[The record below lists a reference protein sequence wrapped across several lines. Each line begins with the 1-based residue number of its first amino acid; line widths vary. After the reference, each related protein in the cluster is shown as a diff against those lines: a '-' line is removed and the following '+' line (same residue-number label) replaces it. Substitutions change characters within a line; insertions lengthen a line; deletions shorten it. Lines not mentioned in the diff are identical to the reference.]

1 MNDITDTNNGIRVKG
16 ELYTELPED
25 LFIPPDALRI
35 ILEEFEGPLDLLL
48 YLIKKQNIDI
58 VDIPI
63 LPITNQ
69 YIKYIEMM
77 RQMQFDLASDYLVM
91 AATLAEI
98 KSRMLVPNNDGEE
111 EEDDPRANLIQRL
124 MEYQKYK
131 DLSVKID
138 EVPRSNRDY
147 FVVSGT
153 YAKLNTEQMLPKIDM
168 SHLHNAFL
176 DVLKRAE
183 INASHIIETEVL
195 SVRERMIE
203 ILEKIKEKDM
213 ISFYDCFN
221 LKEGRLGV
229 IVTFLAILEM
239 VKENFID
246 ISQNEKFSVIYLKR
260 KSDDAK

>member
-1 MNDITDTNNGIRVKG
+1 MNDIVNSNDAIKIKG
-16 ELYTELPED
+16 ELYNDIPED

-35 ILEEFEGPLDLLL
+35 ILEDFEGPLDLLL

-69 YIKYIEMM
+69 YVRYIEMM
-77 RQMQFDLASDYLVM
+77 KQMQFDLASDYLVM

-98 KSRMLVPNNDGEE
+98 KSRMLIPSNEIED

-147 FVVSGT
+147 FVISGT
-153 YAKLNTEQMLPKIDM
+153 HAKINIEENLPKIEL
-168 SHLHNAFL
+168 SHLHAAFL
-176 DVLKRAE
+176 DVIKRAE
-183 INASHIIETEVL
+183 INASHVIETEIL
-195 SVRERMIE
+195 SVRERMIQ
-203 ILEKIKEKDM
+203 ILEKIKEKN
-213 ISFYDCFN
+213 IINFYDCFILN
-221 LKEGRLGV
+221 EGRLGI

-239 VKENFID
+239 VKENLID
-246 ISQNEKFSVIYLKR
+246 ISQNEKFSTIYLKH
-260 KSDDAK
+260 KSDNE

>member
-1 MNDITDTNNGIRVKG
+1 MNENIDKDRDIKVKG

-58 VDIPI
+58 IDIPI

-98 KSRMLVPNNDGEE
+98 KSRMLVPSNDEEE

-131 DLSVKID
+131 DLSTKID
-138 EVPRSNRDY
+138 EAPRSNRDY
-147 FVVSGT
+147 FVVSRL
-153 YAKLNTEQMLPKIDM
+153 YAKLDTSQSLPKIEM
-168 SHLHNAFL
+168 SHLHDAFL
-176 DVLKRAE
+176 DILKRAE
-183 INASHIIETEVL
+183 INASHVIETEVL

-203 ILEKIKEKDM
+203 ILEKIKDRDM
-213 ISFYDCFN
+213 INFFDCFN
-221 LKEGRLGV
+221 LREGRLGV

-239 VKENFID
+239 VKEKFID
-246 ISQNEKFSVIYLKR
+246 ISQNEKFSIIYLRR
-260 KSDDAK
+260 KSDNE

>member
-1 MNDITDTNNGIRVKG
+1 MNEIIEKDRDIRVKG
-16 ELYTELPED
+16 ELYTEIPED

-69 YIKYIEMM
+69 YVRYIDMM

-98 KSRMLVPNNDGEE
+98 KSRMLVPNNDEE
-111 EEDDPRANLIQRL
+111 EDEDDPRANLIQRL

-131 DLSVKID
+131 DLSIKID

-147 FVVSGT
+147 FVVSRT
-153 YAKLNTEQMLPKIDM
+153 YAKIDTSKTLPQIDI

-176 DVLKRAE
+176 DILRRAE
-183 INASHIIETEVL
+183 INASHVIETEVL

-203 ILEKIKEKDM
+203 ILEKIKDKGM
-213 ISFYDCFN
+213 ISFFDCFDIR
-221 LKEGRLGV
+221 EGRLGI

-246 ISQNEKFSVIYLKR
+246 ISQNEKFSIIYLSR
-260 KSDDAK
+260 KSDNE